1 MSIRPLWPVDR
12 GGGGFRARAGRAG
25 TLPSAGWPRQNGV
38 VMYIGIGTVILII
51 ILILLLT

>member
-1 MSIRPLWPVDR
+1 MPGGPGGQRVSGRR
-12 GGGGFRARAGRAG
+12 GRGRQRA
-25 TLPSAGWPRQNGV
+25 SAGWPPQNGV

>member
-1 MSIRPLWPVDR
+1 MPVRPVWPVAWA
-12 GGGGFRARAGRAG
+12 GGGFRARAGRAG
-25 TLPSAGWPRQNGV
+25 NPPSAGWPRQNGV